1 MLADAGE
8 RTGAYRAAM
17 PFVADDRGPEN
28 SPSTKNVLRAFGE
41 LDEVEAARR
50 LPAMVVGLLLALP
63 LFIAFAIVLALVIY
77 GAYAAFH
84 PTGAIATALGLVWFG
99 GSLALT
105 AIAVRPL
112 LRRLN
117 AFLNGK
123 GWPTLYIEVRPRL

>member
-8 RTGAYRAAM
+8 WAKAYGAAM

-28 SPSTKNVLRAFGE
+28 PPSTKDVLRTLGDLE
-41 LDEVEAARR
+41 EIQAARQ

-63 LFIAFAIVLALVIY
+63 LFIAIAVVLAVVIY

-84 PTGAIATALGLVWFG
+84 PTGAIASALGLIWFG

-105 AIAVRPL
+105 GIAVRPL

-123 GWPTLYIEVRPRL
+123 GWPTLY